1 MESLGAGKID
11 ESAILSITV
20 TDFAAL
26 EVPTIQRGDSM
37 TTIGEFSSLIL
48 GFQINLP
55 IDPFCRLRI
64 FFPTDQPLTA
74 DLTDTLG
81 TNLFSKTSGFTEFST
96 DENFLELSGCPA
108 YTESEIVNR
117 PTTIKLSKI
126 LNIEWV
132 KDTLPFK
139 LQLFTHFEGVNYKIA
154 EILDPNMIVRASSML
169 STGPILML
177 QVAALDSK
185 LASELTS
192 FKITIKPVHRMPPNN
207 KIKIKFPT
215 GKNKITL

>member
-64 FFPTDQPLTA
+64 FFPADQPLTA

-81 TNLFSKTSGFTEFST
+81 TNLFS
-96 DENFLELSGCPA
+96 
-108 YTESEIVNR
+108 
-117 PTTIKLSKI
+117 
-126 LNIEWV
+126 
-132 KDTLPFK
+132 
-139 LQLFTHFEGVNYKIA
+139 
-154 EILDPNMIVRASSML
+154 
-169 STGPILML
+169 
-177 QVAALDSK
+177 
-185 LASELTS
+185 
-192 FKITIKPVHRMPPNN
+192 IT
-207 KIKIKFPT
+207 
-215 GKNKITL
+215 

>member
-1 MESLGAGKID
+1 METLGAGKID

-55 IDPFCRLRI
+55 VDPFCRLRI
-64 FFPTDQPLTA
+64 FFPSDQPLTA

-96 DENFLELSGCPA
+96 EDNFLELAGCPTYA
-108 YTESEIVNR
+108 ESEIVNR
-117 PTTIKLSKI
+117 PNSIKLSKI

-132 KDTLPFK
+132 KDTFPFK

-154 EILDPNMIVRASSML
+154 EILDPNLRVRASTML

-177 QVAALDSK
+177 
-185 LASELTS
+185 
-192 FKITIKPVHRMPPNN
+192 
-207 KIKIKFPT
+207 
-215 GKNKITL
+215 